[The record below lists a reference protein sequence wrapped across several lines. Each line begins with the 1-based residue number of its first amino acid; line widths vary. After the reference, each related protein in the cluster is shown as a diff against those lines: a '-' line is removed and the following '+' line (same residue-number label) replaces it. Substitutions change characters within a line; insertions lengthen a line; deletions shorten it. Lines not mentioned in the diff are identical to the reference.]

1 MKKRTLL
8 VLLVA
13 VFLMLVGAALF
24 LFPIFTQNTVAKP
37 TVYTVNADFQ
47 HIEIDLDKTD
57 FAICL
62 DDKTYIE
69 INGYRESE
77 YFISAE
83 DGKLLLTDRSEK
95 SPLLFKLSG
104 IGKMIKESHQIS
116 DQKSIVL
123 HLSPLHLQTP
133 VSIILKNS
141 KLTLSAPLPYLT
153 LHAENSSVTAKDMTF
168 ERFNGKLINCNS
180 LFSFPYSA
188 NGFSRNIETHNTV
201 FSINGDER
209 ANTEKFVTDFQKPS
223 MIIEALGGTCRLE
236 YPQDTP

>member
-77 YFISAE
+77 YFISEE

-116 DQKSIVL
+116 DQNAKYVFHPCLQYHCFLGSVTVKVVIPL
-123 HLSPLHLQTP
+123 PLFTPTSPLWRAT
-133 VSIILKNS
+133 
-141 KLTLSAPLPYLT
+141 TLFTMASPIPFPWVAWDSSAW
-153 LHAENSSVTAKDMTF
+153 
-168 ERFNGKLINCNS
+168 
-180 LFSFPYSA
+180 
-188 NGFSRNIETHNTV
+188 
-201 FSINGDER
+201 
-209 ANTEKFVTDFQKPS
+209 
-223 MIIEALGGTCRLE
+223 
-236 YPQDTP
+236 